1 MTRDVILTTPPQ
13 IFNHQSKSETGYPHR
28 LKQIADYGQKE
39 TLSEFGQDEGS
50 AIRTRLT

>member
-13 IFNHQSKSETGYPHR
+13 IFNHQSKSEMGYPHR
-28 LKQIADYGQKE
+28 LKRMAEYRQKD

-50 AIRTRLT
+50 AIRARLT